1 MWVSSV
7 LSGLKGLIV
16 DNLTILLGGLSAICL
31 FFISMELFAKAF
43 GWEE

>member
-7 LSGLKGLIV
+7 LSGLKGQTV
-16 DNLTILLGGLSAICL
+16 DNLAILLGGLSAMLL